1 MALHHA
7 RSNSLPSRPHPLSS
21 QIDEHFSRLNASQ
34 VISSSSSSSSS
45 ICHKV
50 SCLQDLHD
58 CVDKLILL
66 PLTQKYLAQEQ
77 NEKWVDDVLD
87 GSLRVLDVC
96 SMATDA
102 LLQTKECAQELQ
114 SIMRRRR
121 GNEIGVSSEIK
132 KYLTSRKVV
141 KNTIHK
147 ALRGLKYLE
156 NKSSLS
162 PFNKDHEAVA
172 VVSMLKEVEAA
183 TLTVL
188 ESLLT
193 LISGGAKAQSKLSGW
208 SLVSKLMHHKRIA
221 CETEETEVNEFE
233 KLDSALHTLIY
244 QKTSK
249 SDNTGS
255 LENVQQQLK
264 DFDLCNQELEEGLE
278 NLYRRLIKT
287 RVSLLNTFVN

>member
-34 VISSSSSSSSS
+34 VISSSSSSSS
-45 ICHKV
+45 ICHKL

-66 PLTQKYLAQEQ
+66 PLTQKSLAQEQ

-156 NKSSLS
+156 NKSSLF
-162 PFNKDHEAVA
+162 PFNEDHEAVA
-172 VVSMLKEVEAA
+172 VVSMLKEVEAV

-233 KLDSALHTLIY
+233 KLDSALHTVIY

>member
-1 MALHHA
+1 MALHHT
-7 RSNSLPSRPHPLSS
+7 RSNSLPSRPQPLTS

-34 VISSSSSSSSS
+34 ATSSSSSSS
-45 ICHKV
+45 ICHKL

-66 PLTQKYLAQEQ
+66 PSTQKSLSQEQ
-77 NEKWVDDVLD
+77 NEKWIDDVLD

-96 SMATDA
+96 SVATDA

-132 KYLTSRKVV
+132 RYLTSRKMV

-147 ALRGLKYLE
+147 ASRGLKYLE

-162 PFNKDHEAVA
+162 PSNKYHEAVA
-172 VVSMLKEVEAA
+172 VVSMLKEVEAV

-188 ESLLT
+188 ESLMT
-193 LISGGAKAQSKLSGW
+193 LISGGAKAQSKLGGW
-208 SLVSKLMHHKRIA
+208 SLVSKLTHHKRIA
-221 CETEETEVNEFE
+221 CEAEETEVNEFE

-244 QKTSK
+244 QKTCK
-249 SDNTGS
+249 SDSTGP

-264 DFDLCNQELEEGLE
+264 DLDLCNQELEEGLE